1 LQYDLKTARIDAEH
15 AQALLR
21 QEIADVT
28 ARYAEAER
36 NTKGLEASLSESR
49 NELQKAQVEC
59 TARVMELQDV
69 RASMQAIKEIHR
81 TACQDLEKE
90 LENKVT
96 EEKAKLTK
104 VTQELIS
111 TNDQTRKLIEETY
124 QDEKTASFRQ
134 METLTLRM
142 HETEAAVLAK
152 DREIKELMDAIE
164 ELEQEKRT
172 EILSIETQRQV
183 ERKKLLQQQKER
195 IGQVECRY
203 QSISVVCA
211 EVCKLS

>member
-21 QEIADVT
+21 QEIADVS
-28 ARYAEAER
+28 ARCAEAER

-124 QDEKTASFRQ
+124 QDEKTEVFSSDGDADSAYAR
-134 METLTLRM
+134 
-142 HETEAAVLAK
+142 
-152 DREIKELMDAIE
+152 DRSCCA
-164 ELEQEKRT
+164 
-172 EILSIETQRQV
+172 
-183 ERKKLLQQQKER
+183 RKGSR
-195 IGQVECRY
+195 D
-203 QSISVVCA
+203 
-211 EVCKLS
+211 